1 MFFFS
6 EYNGTQNNSC
16 SHKAH
21 KVPLRVT
28 HKDHKEQPDDL
39 AILCGLCACAALREL
54 CGNRLLFFVV
64 FVRAQHFVNFVGTG
78 CSHPKSIR
86 FHQLH
91 SILPVIGEHI
101 QEINTW
107 LKRADA

>member
-6 EYNGTQNNSC
+6 EYNGTQKNSC

-54 CGNRLLFFVV
+54 CGNRLLFFV
-64 FVRAQHFVNFVGTG
+64 AFVGGGRLLTL
-78 CSHPKSIR
+78 

-91 SILPVIGEHI
+91 LRVYPDLITYYHTPRFGYRIPG
-101 QEINTW
+101 
-107 LKRADA
+107 